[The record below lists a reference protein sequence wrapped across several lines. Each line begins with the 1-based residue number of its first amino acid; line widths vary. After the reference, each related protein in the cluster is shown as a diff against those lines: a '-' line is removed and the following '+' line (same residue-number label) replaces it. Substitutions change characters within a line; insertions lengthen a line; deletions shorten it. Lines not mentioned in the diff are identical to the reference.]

1 MCTPWSSPVLYGLE
15 RVSEQRNPPLSAA
28 SDRKLREVKLRS
40 ISSRGRGGCRGETYS
55 CGLLM
60 KAFIPVALSSEIAHH
75 EERAL
80 VTVSQVQG
88 SAVRISNLADAAV
101 KVAVLML
108 A

>member
-1 MCTPWSSPVLYGLE
+1 
-15 RVSEQRNPPLSAA
+15 
-28 SDRKLREVKLRS
+28 
-40 ISSRGRGGCRGETYS
+40 
-55 CGLLM
+55 M